1 MQQEKTEVKV
11 PVYGVKPEKPGMYLG
26 LFHGREKVNEVMQD
40 WGFDGPCLGPL
51 NYFHTTY
58 ASTLQIE
65 FENPADAHRFT
76 GSYNRQCELQLSGD
90 LLRYDGK
97 YFGDWTV
104 YMVKPEECFRK
115 PDTFRKN
122 NRPNEMRKQARL
134 KEPTKED

>member
-1 MQQEKTEVKV
+1 MQHEQTEVKV

-26 LFHGREKVNEVMQD
+26 LFHGRKKVNEVMQE

-58 ASTLQIE
+58 ASTIQIE
-65 FENPADAHRFT
+65 FENPVDAHRFT
-76 GSYNRQCELQLSGD
+76 DSYNLQCELQLNGD
-90 LLRYDGK
+90 MLRYDGN

-104 YMVKPEECFRK
+104 YMVKHEECFRH
-115 PDTFRKN
+115 PDTFRVN

-134 KEPTKED
+134 KEPLAED